1 MGDDQFARTYVA
13 GVSPSREDDI
23 RPTGHIRETLHDS
36 GEAHNRGVAEHNR
49 LAGRVVRPDT
59 GTSVIPHLKTVDVPA
74 NRTVYLQHDDIDG

>member
-36 GEAHNRGVAEHNR
+36 GGGSSIPPSPSSLRRCRSSRAGEPGAVAWLTDLLSVLEPEAD
-49 LAGRVVRPDT
+49 L
-59 GTSVIPHLKTVDVPA
+59 
-74 NRTVYLQHDDIDG
+74 